1 MATPK
6 DEYSQTADR
15 QLDALQVEDPVAYEH
30 VLTTCEL
37 VFDEPA
43 VAQANSSAI
52 QTPDGIVM
60 ALPVRRLPGYK
71 VFWTTERPRVEA
83 VFKYDFS

>member
-37 VFDEPA
+37 VFDEL
-43 VAQANSSAI
+43 
-52 QTPDGIVM
+52 VM